1 MWKYTHINALLAPK
15 SNWHQCRIKQGN
27 GRDFQGE
34 LSKQD
39 YLQLHHTSSSVCGGG
54 FLFCVCVWGDG
65 AGGDSGAVGL
75 GQDPGGNL
83 FLTSS
88 PGDSYA

>member
-1 MWKYTHINALLAPK
+1 M
-15 SNWHQCRIKQGN
+15 
-27 GRDFQGE
+27 
-34 LSKQD
+34 
-39 YLQLHHTSSSVCGGG
+39 
-54 FLFCVCVWGDG
+54 G

-75 GQDPGGNL
+75 GQDPGGSL